1 MILLPILVL
10 LSGVFLLTAIHHLN
24 QSVVT
29 YYDFVALVMVLGGT
43 FTLGIVLLPW
53 EYRKDIKN
61 SIKFLFRKEKPHYK
75 QALRD
80 CMQVTKGGAAPQ
92 THEGDWLYKKIL
104 QDGAEL
110 VYLGLPSERIEIILQ
125 ERMFQTIKRWKKI
138 SAAVRNLAKY
148 PPAFGLM
155 GTVLG
160 LVNIMRS
167 LASATQAG
175 QLGAE
180 MSIALVATMYGLLVA
195 NFFVNPVGELLLKK
209 SEEEED
215 YAELA
220 IEAILLLSNKSSY
233 IEAHEMLNAMVPDEH
248 RMSFE
253 SFEEAA

>member
-10 LSGVFLLTAIHHLN
+10 LSGISLLTAIHHLD
-24 QSVVT
+24 QSIVT

-43 FTLGIVLLPW
+43 ITLGIILLPW
-53 EYRKDIKN
+53 EYRKDIWKAT
-61 SIKFLFRKEKPHYK
+61 KFLVRKEKP
-75 QALRD
+75 QFPSVLRE
-80 CMQVTKGGAAPQ
+80 CISVTKGMAPSPDRAN
-92 THEGDWLYKKIL
+92 DWLYKKIL
-104 QDGAEL
+104 SDGVEL
-110 VYLGLPSERIEIILQ
+110 VYLGLPTDRIEIILQ

-167 LASATQAG
+167 LAEASQAS
-175 QLGAE
+175 QLGAQ

-195 NFFVNPVGELLLKK
+195 NFIVNPIGELLLKK

-220 IEAILLLSNKSSY
+220 IESVLLLSNKASY

-248 RMSFE
+248 RLTFE
-253 SFEEAA
+253 NLEEAA